1 MCSVVLIT
9 CCVLWSSR
17 VAASV
22 YYVNSPET
30 LYCATFQLCYNSG
43 CYWRIWQEEK
53 RVDGGGQPAWWPMKL
68 FRKIQL
74 EASKDSFRAKQ
85 RQTLK
90 VVYFVR

>member
-1 MCSVVLIT
+1 M
-9 CCVLWSSR
+9 
-17 VAASV
+17 
-22 YYVNSPET
+22 
-30 LYCATFQLCYNSG
+30 
-43 CYWRIWQEEK
+43 
-53 RVDGGGQPAWWPMKL
+53 DGGGQPAWWPMKL